1 LDDEPGVAVMA
12 GDDEYPQ
19 LGPDF
24 RDRAASVARGVGA
37 IVPHGGRF
45 IGNLIGSIVPG
56 QRINRLESYVAILK
70 GKLEGIGES
79 QERIIA
85 SSPEHIDL
93 FEEGAFRAARA
104 LTQERIKHFA
114 LIVAIGMTKGTS
126 EAIAQKRLLTIL
138 SELDEQDIIMLHWRI
153 RIDYLDAGVYAD
165 NHPELLKANWPPATV
180 FSPREDREANA
191 LREAIDNKL
200 IRYNLTEL
208 VEDKTWPGSKSRRT
222 ERITELGRLILR
234 TVGLIDNET
243 LA

>member
-1 LDDEPGVAVMA
+1 MA

-222 ERITELGRLILR
+222 ERITELWRLILR
-234 TVGLIDNET
+234 TAGLIDNET